1 MPDLRLSHVDKSFG
15 SLNVV
20 NDISLSIP
28 DGSLV
33 SLLGPSGC
41 GKTTLLRMIAGLEDV
56 SSGEIRLGDT
66 LLNTIPAHKR
76 DMGMVFQ
83 SLALFP
89 HLTVAE
95 NIAYPLKIRRHNQTE
110 CKKRVDELLEL
121 VKLPELGNRAITQLS
136 GGQRQRIAIARALAV
151 SPNLFLLDEPLSA
164 LDAKLKEELQTEL
177 QLLQK
182 RLGITTVLVTHDQRE
197 AMSMSDQIA
206 VMSKGQIQQIATPM
220 DVYRNP
226 VNPFVADFL
235 GQTNFIKVQNNLQRA
250 TFPGGVIS
258 GLVLP
263 DNQEYLISVRPED
276 LILNEQVSS
285 QQNQTNNQIQNSRQ
299 MNNITNETESE
310 KKSTRIPESETSN
323 EIQNE
328 NLTQS
333 RNEQGSENGTF
344 SAKIIL
350 LRDFG
355 AQLEVHLNTEKQNL
369 IATTDRKI
377 LPDAK
382 IGDTVS
388 VRIPAESCTLFNRDQ
403 MNSTELD
410 VIKRFN

>member
-1 MPDLRLSHVDKSFG
+1 MPDLRLSHVHKSFG

-95 NIAYPLKIRRHNQTE
+95 NIAYPLKIRRHNQSE

-220 DVYRNP
+220 EVYRNP

-235 GQTNFIKVQNNLQRA
+235 GQTNFIKVQNDMQRA

-276 LILNEQVSS
+276 LILNEQESS
-285 QQNQTNNQIQNSRQ
+285 QQSQSNNQIQNSDQ
-299 MNNITNETESE
+299 KDIANETESE
-310 KKSTRIPESETSN
+310 KN
-323 EIQNE
+323 A
-328 NLTQS
+328 S
-333 RNEQGSENGTF
+333 RV
-344 SAKIIL
+344 K
-350 LRDFG
+350 
-355 AQLEVHLNTEKQNL
+355 
-369 IATTDRKI
+369 RK
-377 LPDAK
+377 
-382 IGDTVS
+382 
-388 VRIPAESCTLFNRDQ
+388 
-403 MNSTELD
+403 
-410 VIKRFN
+410 

>member
-1 MPDLRLSHVDKSFG
+1 MPDLRLSHVHKSFG

-20 NDISLSIP
+20 NDISISIP

-95 NIAYPLKIRRHNQTE
+95 NIAYPLKIRRHNQSE

-206 VMSKGQIQQIATPM
+206 VMSKGQIQQIASPM
-220 DVYRNP
+220 EVYRNP

-258 GLVLP
+258 ELVLP

-276 LILNEQVSS
+276 LILNEQESS
-285 QQNQTNNQIQNSRQ
+285 QQNQSNNQIQNSHEKKIA
-299 MNNITNETESE
+299 NDTESE
-310 KKSTRIPESETSN
+310 KKEIRVKESETSN
-323 EIQNE
+323 EIQKQ

-333 RNEQGSENGTF
+333 QNKQDPENGTF
-344 SAKIIL
+344 SAKIML

-355 AQLEVHLNTEKQNL
+355 AQLEVHLSTEKQNL
-369 IATTDRKI
+369 IATTDRKT
-377 LPDAK
+377 LPDVK
-382 IGDTVS
+382 IGDTIT
-388 VRIPAESCTLFNRDQ
+388 VRIPVESCKLFSKDQ

-410 VIKRFN
+410 VNKRFN

>member
-1 MPDLRLSHVDKSFG
+1 MPDLRLSHVHKSFG

-95 NIAYPLKIRRHNQTE
+95 NIAYPLKIRRHSQSE
-110 CKKRVDELLEL
+110 CKKRVNELLEL

-206 VMSKGQIQQIATPM
+206 VMSKGQIQQIDTPM
-220 DVYRNP
+220 EVYRNP

-235 GQTNFIKVQNNLQRA
+235 GQTNFIKVQNNMQRA
-250 TFPGGVIS
+250 TFPGGVIA
-258 GLVLP
+258 GLELP

-276 LILNEQVSS
+276 LIINEQVSS
-285 QQNQTNNQIQNSRQ
+285 QQNQSNNQTQNSHQ
-299 MNNITNETESE
+299 KDIANEAESE
-310 KKSTRIPESETSN
+310 KNTSRVKGSENSSK
-323 EIQNE
+323 IQKHD
-328 NLTQS
+328 LTQS
-333 RNEQGSENGTF
+333 QIMQGSENGTF
-344 SAKIIL
+344 SAKIML

-355 AQLEVHLNTEKQNL
+355 AQLEVHLSTDQQSL
-369 IATTDRKI
+369 IATTDRKV

-388 VRIPAESCTLFNRDQ
+388 VRIPAESCTLFSRDQ

-410 VIKRFN
+410 INKRYN